1 MAKKR
6 FIPLL
11 LFAGILLFGR
21 TADPR
26 SSGGQASGQDTAL
39 PRFKQEVNVFFKLIQ
54 VTVVDKKGNPVSD
67 LTADEFEVSDDG
79 KAQKVEHF
87 ELQRP
92 DGPPPGGPGGT
103 TMADPRLSRSF
114 FLLFN
119 YAFIEP
125 NGIAK
130 AKRAALDF
138 LDNYARPTDELGIIT
153 FSMAQ
158 GLRVNEFLTR
168 DHARIR
174 KMLDGAGTKTVLG
187 RAEQLAPLVLR
198 GVNQFTDFSA
208 ETQAAGAAVGEDVAR
223 EMIRELTAAETKNRL
238 TNYNQTV
245 SVFLNSLRGLAVGLR
260 YLPGNKNLI
269 LFSSG
274 IAGTSL
280 FGAPTVN
287 MPDNLNTHEA
297 IIQWQDGLAVR
308 DGDSRLRE
316 FFQKVNEELRAANCP
331 VYAFNVSGPQLTN
344 DVEGFQ
350 SQEENTMGIKVRD
363 TVGND
368 SLKVMASETG
378 GQYFSHTMDLKE
390 AVRKLQNAT
399 HTYYVLG
406 YSLPAVTDGKF
417 HKVKVKVKR
426 KGCEVIGEGGY
437 YNPKP
442 FSQYTAFEKLVGV
455 LDLAEGRTPYLQ
467 EGIDVRM
474 AAYPVPAKDKLAVA
488 VFAPLPAGRFK
499 SLGQGPA
506 EVVIF
511 LANDRNKVTFY
522 KKTPLYA
529 AALTEETLFFDL
541 AAGLPPGAYDCRLVV
556 RSLETGRGASAS
568 AKVVLPPKLDKP
580 GLVLYPANLFVP
592 GARPRFQGDT
602 GALASLYPFSVT
614 GTPLVEGL
622 APGTP
627 KLIALLSCAV
637 SGIEDPDLALSVSMT
652 NNRTKDIV
660 PVAASVVNRYRGAD
674 VITLFV
680 DVPLPALAA
689 GPYTLMAEVLEKTTG
704 AKSQAATDFIAK

>member
-1 MAKKR
+1 MAQR
-6 FIPLL
+6 RYIQALL
-11 LFAGILLFGR
+11 ILGVLFFGR
-21 TADPR
+21 TAGSG
-26 SSGGQASGQDTAL
+26 SSGGRPAGQDSPL
-39 PRFKQEVNVFFKLIQ
+39 PRFKQEVNVFFKLVQ
-54 VTVVDKKGNPVSD
+54 VSVVDKKGNPVSD
-67 LTADEFEVSDDG
+67 LTADEFEVSDEG

-87 ELQRP
+87 ELHRLDNP
-92 DGPPPGGPGGT
+92 SPAAPGEST
-103 TMADPRLSRSF
+103 LANPRLSRSF
-114 FLLFN
+114 FLVFN

-125 NGIAK
+125 NGIVK

-174 KMLDGAGTKTVLG
+174 KMVDGAGTKVVLG

-208 ETQAAGAAVGEDVAR
+208 PAEAAGSALGEDVTR
-223 EMIRELTAAETKNRL
+223 EMIRDLAAAETKNRL

-245 SVFLNSLRGLAVGLR
+245 SVFLTSLRGLAQGLR

-274 IAGTSL
+274 IAGASL
-280 FGAPTVN
+280 FGAPTVS

-316 FFQKVNEELRAANCP
+316 FFQKVNEELRASNCP

-344 DVEGFQ
+344 DVEAFQ
-350 SQEENTMGIKVRD
+350 SQEETAMGIKTRD

-368 SLKVMASETG
+368 SLKLMASETG
-378 GQYFSHTMDLKE
+378 GQYFNYTMDLKE
-390 AVRKLQNAT
+390 AVQKLQNAT
-399 HTYYVLG
+399 QTYYVLG
-406 YSLPAVTDGKF
+406 YRLPAVNDGKF
-417 HKVKVKVKR
+417 HKIKVKVKR

-442 FSQYTAFEKLVGV
+442 FSQYTAFEKLIGV

-467 EGIDVRM
+467 EGIDLRM
-474 AAYPVPAKDKLAVA
+474 SAYPIPSKDKLAVA
-488 VFAPLPAGRFK
+488 FYAPLPAGRFK
-499 SLGQGPA
+499 ALGQGPA
-506 EVVIF
+506 EVVVF
-511 LANDRNKVTFY
+511 LTNDRNKVNFY

-556 RSLETGRGASAS
+556 RSLETGRGTSAS
-568 AKVVLPPKLDKP
+568 AKVVIPPKLDKP
-580 GLVLYPANLFVP
+580 GLVLYPANLFFP
-592 GARPRFQGDT
+592 GARPRYQGDT
-602 GALASLYPFSVT
+602 GALATLYPFSV
-614 GTPLVEGL
+614 GGAPLVEGL
-622 APGTP
+622 ASGTT
-627 KLIALLSCAV
+627 KLIALLPCAV
-637 SGIEDPDLALSVSMT
+637 SGIEDPDLALSVSVT
-652 NNRTKDIV
+652 NNRTKETS
-660 PVAASVVNRYRGAD
+660 PVAAAVANRYRGTD
-674 VITLFV
+674 LVTLLV
-680 DVPLPALAA
+680 DLSLPPLAA
-689 GPYTLMAEVLEKTTG
+689 GPYTLTAEVQEKTTG
-704 AKSQAATDFIAK
+704 ATSRAATDFVTK